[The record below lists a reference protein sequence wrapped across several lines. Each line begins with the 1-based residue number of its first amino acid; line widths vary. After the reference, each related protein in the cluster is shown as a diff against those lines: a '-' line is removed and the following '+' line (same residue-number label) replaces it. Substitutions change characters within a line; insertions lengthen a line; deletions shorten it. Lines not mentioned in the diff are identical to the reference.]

1 MQQFTVMLQLQLQL
15 FTLLGIGC
23 FLGKKKWLTGEG
35 RQCITDIFIK
45 VILPCNIFVSFQ
57 VQFTKEIMEKIFD
70 ILIISFAIQF
80 FCLFLSKVLYQRS
93 ENGRKS
99 VLQYA
104 TICSNSGFM
113 GNPVVEGAYGSMGLL
128 YASVALIPLRIFMWS
143 AGLSL
148 FTVASRKKVI
158 RQLLTH
164 PCIIAVEAGLLFMM
178 TGWTLPQFLQKTV
191 SGLGACV
198 TPISMLIIGSILSE
212 VKPTAVFDRE
222 LFRYTIIRLLL
233 IPCAVMLVLKALRF
247 DSLLIGVSVLLS
259 GMPAGSTTA
268 ILAEKY
274 DGDAEF
280 ASKCVLVSTLLSVIT
295 LPVLCLSLS

>member
-1 MQQFTVMLQLQLQL
+1 MQQFIVMLQLQLQL

-23 FLGKKKWLTGEG
+23 FLGKKKWLNGEG

-57 VQFTKEIMEKIFD
+57 VEFTREIMEKILG
-70 ILIISFAIQF
+70 ILAISFAIQF
-80 FCLFLSKVLYQRS
+80 FCLFLSRILYRNS
-93 ENGRKS
+93 EAGRKS

-113 GNPVVEGAYGSMGLL
+113 GNPVVGGVYGGMGLL

-148 FTVASRKKVI
+148 FTVTSRKKVVK
-158 RQLLTH
+158 QLLTH
-164 PCIIAVEAGLLFMM
+164 PCIIAVEVGLIFMV
-178 TGWTLPQFLQKTV
+178 TGWTLPHFLQKTL
-191 SGLGACV
+191 SGLGNCV

-212 VKPTAVFDRE
+212 VDLTSVFDKE
-222 LFRYTIIRLLL
+222 LFRYTFIRLLL
-233 IPCAVMLVLKALRF
+233 IPYAVMLILKCF
-247 DSLLIGVSVLLS
+247 HCDSLLIGVSVLLA

-274 DGDAEF
+274 NGDSAF
-280 ASKCVLVSTLLSVIT
+280 AAKCVLVSTLLSVIT
-295 LPVLCLSLS
+295 LPILCLSLG